1 MSTIQLQ
8 EKLHG
13 YGQWREELIRAT
25 DHYSHWLEAMDV
37 ASDGDLETIRNIRDA
52 IVNERLVVAFV
63 AEFSRGKTE
72 LINAL
77 FFSDTGLRL
86 LPSLPGRTTMCPT
99 EIFHDASQGSYIRL
113 LPIETRLSDI
123 TLNEHKQRTYTWLQI
138 DLDHTSPLQMQE
150 AFQELAAVKKVS
162 QEEAIKLGLYS
173 RESNARAT
181 SDTEET
187 VEIPCWRHALI
198 SFPHT
203 LLKEGLSILDTPGLN
218 ALGTEPE
225 LTLRM
230 LPSAQAIIFVLAADT
245 GVTNSDLDMWNNH
258 VRGSRNTGKNGLAV
272 AMNKIDSL
280 WGDELQGEEVL
291 EISLC
296 SQVREASNILG
307 ISEEVI
313 FPVSAKKA
321 LLAKVRRD
329 DILLQKSRLKG
340 IEDYLTNT
348 VIRDRQ
354 HLLRDTIASTM
365 GQLVNESVSH
375 LESKIADAERQLHG
389 MRQIDINNQDMT
401 RRLMEETHKYQKSYL
416 SGVDIFQSSHK
427 MFAQKLLQLATI
439 LSASTID
446 PIVRNARKEM
456 LSSLTTMGMKTAMK
470 RVLEDLRLAMENAIV
485 RANEINRLIKAIYSR
500 FDGEYGCADIQPAPI
515 SLKHHQIELE
525 RIFQEGEEFRHS
537 ASSTLMEQTAVVH
550 KLYSTIIAEAR
561 DLFARANQE
570 SNAWGTSALSPLA
583 RRIKDRRRMIE
594 SRLGVLR
601 KVTES
606 TETLDAEIAG
616 LEKRIAILNQR
627 LIEVKEIK
635 KIVSPIEID
644 ENPTQQ

>member
-1 MSTIQLQ
+1 MSIIQFQ

-25 DHYSHWLEAMDV
+25 DCYSRWLEALDS
-37 ASDGDLETIRNIRDA
+37 ASETEAAQETIRNLRDVL
-52 IVNERLVVAFV
+52 VNERLVVAFV

-99 EIFHDASQGSYIRL
+99 EIFHDPSQESYIRL
-113 LPIETRLSDI
+113 LPIETRLSDM
-123 TLNEHKQRTYTWLQI
+123 TLNEHKQHAFMWLQI

-150 AFQELAAVKKVS
+150 AFQELAAVKKVTCA
-162 QEEAIKLGLYS
+162 EAVKLGLFN
-173 RESNARAT
+173 REMDGDALPGTPES
-181 SDTEET
+181 

-258 VRGSRNTGKNGLAV
+258 VRGSRNAGKNGLAV

-280 WGDELQGEEVL
+280 WGDELQGEDML
-291 EISLC
+291 ETSLC
-296 SQVREASNILG
+296 SQIREASNILG
-307 ISEEVI
+307 VAENLI

-329 DILLQKSRLKG
+329 DVLLEKSRLKG

-348 VIRDRQ
+348 VIHDRQ
-354 HLLRDTIASTM
+354 RLLRETVVATM
-365 GQLVNESVSH
+365 GQLVNESVGH
-375 LESKIADAERQLHG
+375 LEIEIADADHQLQV
-389 MRQIDINNQDMT
+389 MRQIDTNNQDMT

-416 SGVDIFQSSHK
+416 SGVDIFQSSHGA
-427 MFAQKLLQLATI
+427 FVHKLAKLGEAVSAT
-439 LSASTID
+439 TID
-446 PIVRNARKEM
+446 PLVRSARKEM
-456 LSSLTTMGMKTAMK
+456 LSSLTTFGMKMDMK
-470 RVLEDLRLAMENAIV
+470 KVLEDLRLAMEKAIV
-485 RANEINRLIKAIYSR
+485 RADEAGKLIKAIYGR
-500 FDGEYGCADIQPAPI
+500 FEVEYGCTDIKPSPI
-515 SLKHHQIELE
+515 SLKDYQLELE
-525 RIFQEGEEFRHS
+525 RIFQEGEEFRQS
-537 ASSTLMEQTAVVH
+537 TSSTLMEQTSVVH

-561 DLFARANQE
+561 DLFARAHQE
-570 SNAWGTSALSPLA
+570 INAWGANALSPLA

-606 TETLDAEIAG
+606 SETLDAEITE
-616 LEKRIAILNQR
+616 LEKRLALLNQQYGE
-627 LIEVKEIK
+627 IKEIRRA
-635 KIVSPIEID
+635 VSPEIA
-644 ENPTQQ
+644 

>member
-13 YGQWREELIRAT
+13 YGQWREELTRAA
-25 DHYSHWLEAMDV
+25 DRFSQWLEIMDI
-37 ASDGDLETIRNIRDA
+37 ASEGDLETIRNLRDA

-99 EIFHDASQGSYIRL
+99 EIFHDSSQGSYIRL

-123 TLNEHKQRTYTWLQI
+123 TLNEHKQHPYSWLQI

-162 QEEAIKLGLYS
+162 QEEAIKLGLYN
-173 RESNARAT
+173 RENGIRTVSDAT
-181 SDTEET
+181 ET

-245 GVTNSDLDMWNNH
+245 GVTNSDLEMWNNH

-291 EISLC
+291 EISLL
-296 SQVREASNILG
+296 SQVREASCILG
-307 ISEEVI
+307 VSEHLI

-329 DILLQKSRLKG
+329 EALLQKSRLKS

-354 HLLRDTIASTM
+354 HLLRETVAATM
-365 GQLVNESVSH
+365 GQLVNESVVH
-375 LESKIADAERQLHG
+375 LEIEIADAQRQLQG

-401 RRLMEETHKYQKSYL
+401 RRLMEETHKYQTSYL
-416 SGVDIFQSSHK
+416 AGVDIFQTSHRA
-427 MFAQKLLQLATI
+427 FSQKLLQLLES

-446 PIVRNARKEM
+446 PVVRKARKEM
-456 LSSLTTMGMKTAMK
+456 LSSLTTIGMKTAMK
-470 RVLEDLRLAMENAIV
+470 RVLDDLRLAMEKAINQ
-485 RANEINRLIKAIYSR
+485 ANESNKLIKAIYSR
-500 FDGEYGCADIQPAPI
+500 FEGEYGCLDIQPAPI
-515 SLKHHQIELE
+515 SLKDYQMELE
-525 RIFQEGEEFRHS
+525 RIFQEGEEFRQS

-561 DLFARANQE
+561 DLYARAHQE
-570 SNAWGTSALSPLA
+570 CNAWGANALSPLA

-606 TETLDAEIAG
+606 SETLDAEIAG
-616 LEKRIAILNQR
+616 LEKRIEMLTQKLSEI
-627 LIEVKEIK
+627 KEIQK
-635 KIVSPIEID
+635 VVSPQPVD
-644 ENPTQQ
+644 SMPN

>member
-1 MSTIQLQ
+1 MSIIQFQ

-25 DHYSHWLEAMDV
+25 DCYSQWLKALDSASETEA
-37 ASDGDLETIRNIRDA
+37 AQETIRDLRDTL
-52 IVNERLVVAFV
+52 VNERLVVAFV

-99 EIFHDASQGSYIRL
+99 EIFHDPSQESYIRL
-113 LPIETRLSDI
+113 LPIETRLSDM
-123 TLNEHKQRTYTWLQI
+123 TLNEHKQHAYMWLQI

-150 AFQELAAVKKVS
+150 AFQELAAVKKVTCA
-162 QEEAIKLGLYS
+162 EAVKLGLFN
-173 RESNARAT
+173 REMDEDALAGTPES
-181 SDTEET
+181 

-203 LLKEGLSILDTPGLN
+203 LLKAGLSILDTPGLN

-258 VRGSRNTGKNGLAV
+258 VRGSRNAGKNGLAV

-280 WGDELQGEEVL
+280 WGDELQGEDML
-291 EISLC
+291 ETSLC
-296 SQVREASNILG
+296 SQIREASNILG
-307 ISEEVI
+307 VAENLI

-329 DILLQKSRLKG
+329 DVLLEKSRLKG

-348 VIRDRQ
+348 VIHDRQ
-354 HLLRDTIASTM
+354 RLLRETVVATM
-365 GQLVNESVSH
+365 GQLVNESVVH
-375 LESKIADAERQLHG
+375 LEIEIVDAERQLQV
-389 MRQIDINNQDMT
+389 MRQIDTNNQDMT

-416 SGVDIFQSSHK
+416 SGVDIFQSSHGA
-427 MFAQKLLQLATI
+427 FVHKLAKLGEAVSAT
-439 LSASTID
+439 TID
-446 PIVRNARKEM
+446 PLVRSARKEM
-456 LSSLTTMGMKTAMK
+456 LSSLTTFGMKMDMK
-470 RVLEDLRLAMENAIV
+470 KVLEDLRLAMEKAIV
-485 RANEINRLIKAIYSR
+485 RADEAGKLIKAIYGR
-500 FDGEYGCADIQPAPI
+500 FEVEYGCTDIKPSPI
-515 SLKHHQIELE
+515 SLKDYQLELE
-525 RIFQEGEEFRHS
+525 RIFQEGEEFRQS
-537 ASSTLMEQTAVVH
+537 TSSTLMEQTSVVH

-561 DLFARANQE
+561 DLFARAHQE
-570 SNAWGTSALSPLA
+570 INAWGASALSPLA

-606 TETLDAEIAG
+606 SETLDAEITE
-616 LEKRIAILNQR
+616 LEKRLALLNQQYGE
-627 LIEVKEIK
+627 IKEIRRA
-635 KIVSPIEID
+635 VSPEIA
-644 ENPTQQ
+644 

>member
-1 MSTIQLQ
+1 MSIIQFQ

-25 DHYSHWLEAMDV
+25 DCYSQWLKALDSASETEA
-37 ASDGDLETIRNIRDA
+37 AQETIRDLRDTL
-52 IVNERLVVAFV
+52 VNERLVVAFV

-99 EIFHDASQGSYIRL
+99 EIFHDPSQESYIRL
-113 LPIETRLSDI
+113 LPIETRLSDM
-123 TLNEHKQRTYTWLQI
+123 TLNEHKQHAYMWLQI

-150 AFQELAAVKKVS
+150 AFQELAAVKKVTCA
-162 QEEAIKLGLYS
+162 EAVKLGLFNLEMDGDAS
-173 RESNARAT
+173 AGTPES
-181 SDTEET
+181 

-203 LLKEGLSILDTPGLN
+203 LLKAGLSILDTPGLN

-258 VRGSRNTGKNGLAV
+258 VRGSRNAGKNGLAV

-280 WGDELQGEEVL
+280 WGDELQGEDML
-291 EISLC
+291 ETSLC
-296 SQVREASNILG
+296 SQIREASNILG
-307 ISEEVI
+307 VAENLI

-329 DILLQKSRLKG
+329 DVLLEKSRLKG

-348 VIRDRQ
+348 VIHDRQ
-354 HLLRDTIASTM
+354 RLLRETVVATM
-365 GQLVNESVSH
+365 GQLVNESVVH
-375 LESKIADAERQLHG
+375 LEIEIVDAERQLQV
-389 MRQIDINNQDMT
+389 MRQIDTNNQDMT

-416 SGVDIFQSSHK
+416 SGVDIFQSSHGA
-427 MFAQKLLQLATI
+427 FVHKLAKLGEAVSAT
-439 LSASTID
+439 TID
-446 PIVRNARKEM
+446 PLVRSARKEM
-456 LSSLTTMGMKTAMK
+456 LSSLTTFGMKMDMK
-470 RVLEDLRLAMENAIV
+470 KVLEDLRLAMEKAIV
-485 RANEINRLIKAIYSR
+485 RADEAGKLIKAIYGR
-500 FDGEYGCADIQPAPI
+500 FEVEYGCTDIKPSPI
-515 SLKHHQIELE
+515 SLKDYQLELE
-525 RIFQEGEEFRHS
+525 RIFQEGEEFRQS
-537 ASSTLMEQTAVVH
+537 TSSTLMEQTSVVH

-561 DLFARANQE
+561 DLFARAHQE
-570 SNAWGTSALSPLA
+570 INAWGASALSPLA

-606 TETLDAEIAG
+606 SETLDAEITE
-616 LEKRIAILNQR
+616 LEKRLALLNQQYGE
-627 LIEVKEIK
+627 IKEIRRA
-635 KIVSPIEID
+635 VSPEIA
-644 ENPTQQ
+644 

>member
-1 MSTIQLQ
+1 MSIIQFQ

-25 DHYSHWLEAMDV
+25 DCYSRWLEALDS
-37 ASDGDLETIRNIRDA
+37 ASETEAAQETIRNLRDVL
-52 IVNERLVVAFV
+52 VNERLVVAFV

-99 EIFHDASQGSYIRL
+99 EIFHDPSQESYIRL
-113 LPIETRLSDI
+113 LPIETRLSDM
-123 TLNEHKQRTYTWLQI
+123 TLNEHKQHAFMWLQI

-150 AFQELAAVKKVS
+150 AFQELAAVKKVTCA
-162 QEEAIKLGLYS
+162 EAVKLGLFN
-173 RESNARAT
+173 REMDGDASAGT
-181 SDTEET
+181 PES

-258 VRGSRNTGKNGLAV
+258 VRGSRNAGKNGLAV

-280 WGDELQGEEVL
+280 WGDELQGEDVL
-291 EISLC
+291 EASLC

-307 ISEEVI
+307 VAENLI

-329 DILLQKSRLKG
+329 DVLLEKSRLKG

-348 VIRDRQ
+348 VIHDRQ
-354 HLLRDTIASTM
+354 RLIRETVVATM
-365 GQLVNESVSH
+365 GQLVNESVGH
-375 LESKIADAERQLHG
+375 LEIEIADAERQLQV
-389 MRQIDINNQDMT
+389 MRQIDTNNQDMT

-416 SGVDIFQSSHK
+416 SGVDIFQSSHGA
-427 MFAQKLLQLATI
+427 FVHKLAKLGEAVSAT
-439 LSASTID
+439 TID
-446 PIVRNARKEM
+446 PLVRSARKDM
-456 LSSLTTMGMKTAMK
+456 LSSLTTFGMKMAMK
-470 RVLEDLRLAMENAIV
+470 KVLEDLRFTMEKAIV
-485 RANEINRLIKAIYSR
+485 RADEAGKLIKAIYGR
-500 FDGEYGCADIQPAPI
+500 FEVEYGCTDIKPSPI
-515 SLKHHQIELE
+515 SLKDYQLELE
-525 RIFQEGEEFRHS
+525 RIFQEGEEFRQS
-537 ASSTLMEQTAVVH
+537 TSSTLMEQTSVVH

-561 DLFARANQE
+561 DLFARAHQE
-570 SNAWGTSALSPLA
+570 INAWGASALSPLA

-606 TETLDAEIAG
+606 SETLDAEIAE
-616 LEKRIAILNQR
+616 LEKSLVLLNQQYG
-627 LIEVKEIK
+627 EIK
-635 KIVSPIEID
+635 GIRRAVSPEIA
-644 ENPTQQ
+644 

>member
-1 MSTIQLQ
+1 MSIIQFQ

-25 DHYSHWLEAMDV
+25 DCYSQWLKALDSASETEA
-37 ASDGDLETIRNIRDA
+37 AQETIRDLRDTL
-52 IVNERLVVAFV
+52 VNERLVVAFV

-99 EIFHDASQGSYIRL
+99 EIFHDPSQESYIRL
-113 LPIETRLSDI
+113 LPIETRLSDM
-123 TLNEHKQRTYTWLQI
+123 TLNEHKQHACMWLQI

-150 AFQELAAVKKVS
+150 AFQELAAVKKVTCA
-162 QEEAIKLGLYS
+162 EAVKLGLFN
-173 RESNARAT
+173 REMDGDALAGTPES
-181 SDTEET
+181 

-258 VRGSRNTGKNGLAV
+258 VRGSRNAGKNGLAV

-280 WGDELQGEEVL
+280 WGDELQGEDVL
-291 EISLC
+291 EASLC

-307 ISEEVI
+307 VAENLI

-329 DILLQKSRLKG
+329 DVLLEKSRLKG

-348 VIRDRQ
+348 VIHDRQ
-354 HLLRDTIASTM
+354 RLLRETVVATM
-365 GQLVNESVSH
+365 GQLVNESVVH
-375 LESKIADAERQLHG
+375 LEIEIVDAERQLQV
-389 MRQIDINNQDMT
+389 MRQIDTNNQDMT

-416 SGVDIFQSSHK
+416 SGVDIFQSSHGA
-427 MFAQKLLQLATI
+427 FVHKLAKLGEAVSAT
-439 LSASTID
+439 TID
-446 PIVRNARKEM
+446 PLVRSARKEM
-456 LSSLTTMGMKTAMK
+456 LSSLTTFGMKMAMK
-470 RVLEDLRLAMENAIV
+470 KVLEDLRLAMEKAIV
-485 RANEINRLIKAIYSR
+485 RADEAGKLIKAIYGR
-500 FDGEYGCADIQPAPI
+500 FEVEYGCTDIKPSPI
-515 SLKHHQIELE
+515 SLKDYQLELE
-525 RIFQEGEEFRHS
+525 RIFQEGEEFRQS
-537 ASSTLMEQTAVVH
+537 TSSTLMEQTSVVH

-561 DLFARANQE
+561 DLFARAHQE
-570 SNAWGTSALSPLA
+570 INAWGASALSPLA

-606 TETLDAEIAG
+606 SETLDAEITE
-616 LEKRIAILNQR
+616 LEKRLALLNQQYGE
-627 LIEVKEIK
+627 IKEIRRA
-635 KIVSPIEID
+635 VSPEIA
-644 ENPTQQ
+644 

>member
-1 MSTIQLQ
+1 MSIIQFQ

-25 DHYSHWLEAMDV
+25 DCYSQWLKALGSASETEV
-37 ASDGDLETIRNIRDA
+37 AQETIRNLRDTL
-52 IVNERLVVAFV
+52 VNERLVVAFV

-99 EIFHDASQGSYIRL
+99 EIFHDPSQESYIRL
-113 LPIETRLSDI
+113 LPIETRLSDM
-123 TLNEHKQRTYTWLQI
+123 TLNEHKQHAYMWLQI

-150 AFQELAAVKKVS
+150 AFQELAAVKKVTCA
-162 QEEAIKLGLYS
+162 EAVKLGLFN
-173 RESNARAT
+173 REMEGDASAGT
-181 SDTEET
+181 PES

-203 LLKEGLSILDTPGLN
+203 LLKAGLSILDTPGLN

-258 VRGSRNTGKNGLAV
+258 VRGSRNAGKNGLAV

-280 WGDELQGEEVL
+280 WGDELQGEDVL
-291 EISLC
+291 EASLC
-296 SQVREASNILG
+296 SQIREASNILG
-307 ISEEVI
+307 VAENLI

-329 DILLQKSRLKG
+329 DVLLEKSRLKG

-348 VIRDRQ
+348 VIHDRQ
-354 HLLRDTIASTM
+354 RLLRETVVATM
-365 GQLVNESVSH
+365 GQLVNESVVH
-375 LESKIADAERQLHG
+375 LEIEIVDAERQLHG
-389 MRQIDINNQDMT
+389 MRQIDTNNQDMT

-416 SGVDIFQSSHK
+416 SGVDIFQSSHGA
-427 MFAQKLLQLATI
+427 FVHKLAKLGEAVSAT
-439 LSASTID
+439 TID
-446 PIVRNARKEM
+446 PLVRSARKEM
-456 LSSLTTMGMKTAMK
+456 LSSLTTFGMKMDMK
-470 RVLEDLRLAMENAIV
+470 KVLEDLRLAMEKAIV
-485 RANEINRLIKAIYSR
+485 RADEAGKLIKAIYGR
-500 FDGEYGCADIQPAPI
+500 FEVEYGCTDIKPSPI
-515 SLKHHQIELE
+515 SLKDYQLELE
-525 RIFQEGEEFRHS
+525 RIFQEGEEFRQS
-537 ASSTLMEQTAVVH
+537 TSSTLMEQTSVVH

-561 DLFARANQE
+561 DLFARAHQE
-570 SNAWGTSALSPLA
+570 INAWGASALSPLA

-606 TETLDAEIAG
+606 SETLDAEITE
-616 LEKRIAILNQR
+616 LEKRLALLNQQYGE
-627 LIEVKEIK
+627 IKEIRRA
-635 KIVSPIEID
+635 VSPEIA
-644 ENPTQQ
+644 